1 MGPPAG
7 IGRGLRKQRA
17 AIVTPAPRAGCTA
30 ASASP
35 PQRCRPVL
43 STVDRVRHTAVLVA
57 WATAATVLLIDQ
69 LTKAWAVVALE
80 GQPGRQIVGDLL
92 RLSFVRNSGAAFGL
106 GAGATIV
113 FSLLAIVVAVVLV
126 RMSTRLV
133 STWWAVALG
142 LMLGGA
148 LGNLIDR
155 VFRAPA
161 PLQGHVVDFLR
172 LPNWPVFNVADMSL
186 VTAAVLIVGLS
197 LLNVPYD
204 RPRESTEDP
213 AAA

>member
-1 MGPPAG
+1 M
-7 IGRGLRKQRA
+7 
-17 AIVTPAPRAGCTA
+17 
-30 ASASP
+30 
-35 PQRCRPVL
+35 
-43 STVDRVRHTAVLVA
+43 DRVRHGAVLVA
-57 WATAATVLLIDQ
+57 WATAATVLVIDQ
-69 LTKAWAVVALE
+69 LSKVWAVASLE
-80 GQPGRQIVGDLL
+80 GQPDRQIVGELL
-92 RLSFVRNSGAAFGL
+92 RFSFVRNSGAAFGL

-113 FSLLAIVVAVVLV
+113 FSLLAIAVAGVLF

-133 STWWAVALG
+133 SMWWAVALG

-148 LGNLIDR
+148 LGNLLDR
-155 VFRAPA
+155 VFRSPA

-186 VTAAVLIVGLS
+186 VTAAVLIVVLS

-204 RPRESTEDP
+204 RPREASKDP

>member
-1 MGPPAG
+1 M
-7 IGRGLRKQRA
+7 
-17 AIVTPAPRAGCTA
+17 
-30 ASASP
+30 
-35 PQRCRPVL
+35 
-43 STVDRVRHTAVLVA
+43 DRVRHGAVLVA
-57 WATAATVLLIDQ
+57 WTTAATVLVIDQ
-69 LTKAWAVVALE
+69 LSKVWAVASLE
-80 GQPGRQIVGDLL
+80 GQPDRQIVGELL
-92 RLSFVRNSGAAFGL
+92 RFSFVRNSGAAFGL

-113 FSLLAIVVAVVLV
+113 FSLLAIAVAGVLF

-133 STWWAVALG
+133 SMWWAVALG

-148 LGNLIDR
+148 LGNLLDR
-155 VFRAPA
+155 VFRSPA

-186 VTAAVLIVGLS
+186 VTAAVLIVVLS

-204 RPRESTEDP
+204 RPREASKDP